1 MLIAYSK
8 SLAVF
13 ICFFLSVTDRSVLK
27 SLNMNGIYL
36 FLLLVL
42 LIWGLLSDTD
52 LELPYLPYGVCVL
65 SLWNVLLYL

>member
-1 MLIAYSK
+1 MLIDYSK

-13 ICFFLSVTDRSVLK
+13 ICFFLSVTDRSILK
-27 SLNMNGIYL
+27 SLNMIGIL

-42 LIWGLLSDTD
+42 LIWGLLPDTD
-52 LELPYLPYGVCVL
+52 LELPYLPYGVCFL